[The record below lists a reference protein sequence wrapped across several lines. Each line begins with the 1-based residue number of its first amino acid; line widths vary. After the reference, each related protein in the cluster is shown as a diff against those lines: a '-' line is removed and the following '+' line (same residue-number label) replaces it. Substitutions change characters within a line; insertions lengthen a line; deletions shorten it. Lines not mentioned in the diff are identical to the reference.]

1 MNSHDSQQAL
11 SKAIIKLLRPLIR
24 LLLRNGVPYA
34 GLAEMVKQVYVEVAR
49 TEFHVP
55 GRKQST
61 SRVSTIT
68 GMPRKEVQ
76 RIIQLEGNVDND
88 FIERHHRA
96 ARVVAGWVRDPAFL
110 DEVGQPRLMLF
121 SGQQTSFSDLVR
133 KFSGDVPPRAILDEL
148 IHVGVVEQQDGGYLR
163 LMSRSYIPKSGEADK
178 LGIFGKDVAGLI
190 STIDHNIQS
199 ADKDPFFQRK
209 VYYNNLPVEAVV
221 ELRQLLAEQGQ
232 QFIERFD
239 HWMAAHDRDSNPKVT
254 GTGRKASGIGLYY
267 FEDEIIEDK
276 NRHEHDV

>member
-1 MNSHDSQQAL
+1 MNSHDAQQAL

-34 GLAEMVKQVYVEVAR
+34 GVAEMVKQVYVEVAR

-61 SRVSTIT
+61 SRISIIT
-68 GMPRKEVQ
+68 GIPRKEVK
-76 RIIQLEGNVDND
+76 RLIQLKGNVEND

-110 DEVGQPRLMLF
+110 DAAGQPRLMLF

-163 LMSRSYIPKSGEADK
+163 LMSRAYIPKSGEADK
-178 LGIFGKDVAGLI
+178 LGILGKDVAGLI

-209 VYYNNLPVEAVV
+209 VYYNNLPVEAVA

>member
-1 MNSHDSQQAL
+1 MNSHDYQQAL
-11 SKAIIKLLRPLIR
+11 SKAILKLLRPLIR

-34 GLAEMVKQVYVEVAR
+34 GLAEMVKQVYIEVAR

-61 SRVSTIT
+61 SRISTIT
-68 GMPRKEVQ
+68 GMPRKEVK
-76 RIIQLEGNVDND
+76 RLIQLEGNVDND

-110 DEVGQPRLMLF
+110 DAVGQPRLMLF

-178 LGIFGKDVAGLI
+178 LGILGKDVAGLI

-199 ADKDPFFQRK
+199 AGKDPFFQRK
-209 VYYNNLPVEAVV
+209 VYYNNLPEEAVV

-232 QFIERFD
+232 QFVEKLD
-239 HWMAAHDRDSNPKVT
+239 HWMAAHDRDTNPKVT

-267 FEDEIIEDK
+267 FEDESIKESP
-276 NRHEHDV
+276 HEHDV